1 MNIQFQ
7 IEREKVITYVLE
19 NEHSAELS
27 APLQRE
33 TVDIQLVAPHT
44 HKTNSSETSLKTSSF
59 I

>member
-44 HKTNSSETSLKTSSF
+44 PRQTHLKLH
-59 I
+59 